1 MVDHPFEPGRPLCP
15 RLNPLVIG
23 VNAPPDEA
31 GVRVKKLFADVR
43 GLDNV
48 VVDERKGF
56 LEIIADY
63 NPLGQFGANWSH
75 W

>member
-1 MVDHPFEPGRPLCP
+1 MADHPGEPERRLCP

-23 VNAPPDEA
+23 VNATPDEA
-31 GVRVKKLFADVR
+31 GVRVKKLFADLH

-48 VVDERKGF
+48 VVNERKSF
-56 LEIIADY
+56 LEVIADY
-63 NPLGQFGANWSH
+63 NPLGQFGASWSH